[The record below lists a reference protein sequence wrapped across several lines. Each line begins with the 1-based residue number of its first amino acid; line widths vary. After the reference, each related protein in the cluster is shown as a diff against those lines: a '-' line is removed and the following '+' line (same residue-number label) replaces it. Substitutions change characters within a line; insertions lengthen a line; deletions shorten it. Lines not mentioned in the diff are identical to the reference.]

1 MCSLGLHTR
10 VKDKRN
16 LIANLS
22 HFYDEKLNVPYTQT
36 DDKKKCEIFAINNS
50 KTDFITGNKLN
61 GIGDHYYPLCADL
74 KKLSIIGS
82 DSLWNRIPVS
92 GSNLSYKKSG
102 DYNHQL
108 ELWLEYAESRNA
120 KMYYMLTDEHINII
134 KDLEQELVRI
144 NKEKFDLL
152 CLI

>member
-1 MCSLGLHTR
+1 M
-10 VKDKRN
+10 
-16 LIANLS
+16 
-22 HFYDEKLNVPYTQT
+22 
-36 DDKKKCEIFAINNS
+36 
-50 KTDFITGNKLN
+50 
-61 GIGDHYYPLCADL
+61 
-74 KKLSIIGS
+74 
-82 DSLWNRIPVS
+82 S

-120 KMYYMLTDEHINII
+120 KMYYMLTEEHIHII